1 MFTIVLIKN
10 VYIIAIVKS
19 FIQELTNYKVSL
31 KKNLKIM
38 IPYMTNF
45 VIILDIICTTKA
57 T

>member
-1 MFTIVLIKN
+1 MCIV
-10 VYIIAIVKS
+10 AIVKS

-38 IPYMTNF
+38 IPYMTDF
-45 VIILDIICTTKA
+45 VIILDIICMTKA